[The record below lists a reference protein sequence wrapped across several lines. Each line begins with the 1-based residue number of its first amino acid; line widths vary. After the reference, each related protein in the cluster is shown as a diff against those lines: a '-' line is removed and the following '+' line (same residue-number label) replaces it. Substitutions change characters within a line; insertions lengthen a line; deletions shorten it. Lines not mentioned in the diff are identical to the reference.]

1 MREVIQHLREP
12 VVLDARADRAGDR
25 GAHAQRHHIAQGRRI
40 EVGAHVHR
48 VEQIFDGLPEEE
60 PVRHVVQLRRE
71 LLEAAV
77 AVADAAARREAVHA
91 VRHRLD
97 VLGEVDLRAV
107 VEEAAPLRI
116 EAAQVERF
124 RHVPAGLGE
133 DALEHARH
141 GEDGRPHVEAEAALV
156 QHGGLAADPAVLV
169 EHGRAMTARGE
180 HAGSGKA
187 AEPAA
192 DHRNRLGLGH
202 TLLTGPAR
210 RPSWSAPTRR
220 SWRLAGSARPAG
232 RHRSRSRTVRS
243 AGRTSCRAGRCR

>member
-1 MREVIQHLREP
+1 MTR
-12 VVLDARADRAGDR
+12 DADRAGDR

-48 VEQIFDGLPEEE
+48 VEQIFDRPS
-60 PVRHVVQLRRE
+60 RRRTGSTRR
-71 LLEAAV
+71 
-77 AVADAAARREAVHA
+77 AAAPRAFGSGGSRRRRRGPARSGPCCPPSPRRPRRGRSA
-91 VRHRLD
+91 SRRRRSSAIADRGGAGRALPPCSRPASAKMRSSTRGTVRMVGPMSKRK
-97 VLGEVDLRAV
+97 
-107 VEEAAPLRI
+107 P
-116 EAAQVERF
+116 
-124 RHVPAGLGE
+124 PSCST
-133 DALEHARH
+133 
-141 GEDGRPHVEAEAALV
+141 AALPPT
-156 QHGGLAADPAVLV
+156 QPFLSNTD
-169 EHGRAMTARGE
+169 RAMTARGE
-180 HAGSGKA
+180 HAGGGKA